1 MTSLLP
7 HTGNDSDLHLPS
19 LAQVQEEA
27 MEDAKRRFREYHG
40 NAGRRAAQA
49 MAAVTAGGQQR
60 SNGGGGGG
68 DGDGDG
74 GDGGNDGG
82 IVDLSYSPSPPA
94 YQPLP
99 PDNHSPTSSIYG
111 SPLSVTIQPYTQSKD
126 GDGASPIS
134 SPLHTPKG
142 HPIESFE
149 RELANGGGGG
159 GILSAAYG
167 MMTNVA
173 TGQMDREGREDG
185 TGKFGALKG
194 FMGGGGTGVDRGMRT
209 GGGVSREGADKD
221 KKWVGSYGQKV
232 RVLCGGGGA
241 RTPERS
247 RPANDLPD
255 SVPDLP
261 TDKDNPP

>member
-1 MTSLLP
+1 MPSLLP
-7 HTGNDSDLHLPS
+7 HTGNDSDVHLPS

-49 MAAVTAGGQQR
+49 MAAVTAGAGGQQR
-60 SNGGGGGG
+60 SIGGGGGAGGERDGG

-74 GDGGNDGG
+74 GGNDGE

-111 SPLSVTIQPYTQSKD
+111 SPLSVTIQPYTRSSSNNADAHGDAD
-126 GDGASPIS
+126 GDGTSPIS

-149 RELANGGGGG
+149 RELADGGGGG

-173 TGQMDREGREDG
+173 TGQMDRERREDG
-185 TGKFGALKG
+185 TGTFGALKG

-209 GGGVSREGADKD
+209 GAGVSKEGADKD

-232 RVLCGGGGA
+232 RRVW
-241 RTPERS
+241 RWWRS
-247 RPANDLPD
+247 RTAKR
-255 SVPDLP
+255 SRRH
-261 TDKDNPP
+261 